1 MRGLLSSFNT
11 REKSITLKW
20 EGQWLLSWGS
30 FSFFLLREH
39 DLFVQFVLL
48 TFKIAAHALQR
59 LTAVALPGA
68 GGGFRP
74 LIFQFNLIMNQQLQS
89 CMPTPFRYK
98 CAACPPPPS
107 AKITTL
113 SQNRLKP
120 TSMNLG
126 HTLEINP
133 TCCLH
138 ATLFYSSNT
147 LTDTAQPSLLIKCQ
161 AGPAFYS

>member
-68 GGGFRP
+68 GGVP
-74 LIFQFNLIMNQQLQS
+74 TINLSIQ
-89 CMPTPFRYK
+89 PDYE
-98 CAACPPPPS
+98 S
-107 AKITTL
+107 AVTK
-113 SQNRLKP
+113 
-120 TSMNLG
+120 
-126 HTLEINP
+126 
-133 TCCLH
+133 LH
-138 ATLFYSSNT
+138 ANT
-147 LTDTAQPSLLIKCQ
+147 
-161 AGPAFYS
+161 F